1 MFHKKTLNEPIQ
13 LQEVKLQVCIGDVTF
28 SAGHKLLQIRLSAQT
43 QQLLL
48 KTLPRSQL
56 EIFAKF

>member
-1 MFHKKTLNEPIQ
+1 MKPIQ
-13 LQEVKLQVCIGDVTF
+13 LQEAKLQVCIGDVTF